1 MLISASKCSK
11 TSSYWHQL
19 AQEIT
24 LLSVSKLHEKRITES
39 QEGRNFGGTRGLIE
53 SFTRLQLYNCVT
65 WKMHSFSAKQARVI
79 FSPISLFMKS
89 WVTAIGEI
97 NFLQFPL
104 YSVDDDKSPTVP
116 PKNPPLHPPPPSTSN
131 SRGFMKRRIS
141 TPQNY
146 FRNKL
151 ELLHEG
157 PVTLKTYASSVK
169 EHRKLVNC
177 LPIGWIEWKEKWL
190 MIDLRKLV
198 FWLLHLLS
206 SLPVF
211 VL

>member
-1 MLISASKCSK
+1 M
-11 TSSYWHQL
+11 
-19 AQEIT
+19 

-53 SFTRLQLYNCVT
+53 SFIRLQLYNRVT

-79 FSPISLFMKS
+79 FSPISLFLKS

-97 NFLQFPL
+97 NFLQFPFIFRWRRQI
-104 YSVDDDKSPTVP
+104 PTVP
-116 PKNPPLHPPPPSTSN
+116 PKNPPLRPPPPPPSTSN

-177 LPIGWIEWKEKWL
+177 LPIGWIEWKEKWH

>member
-1 MLISASKCSK
+1 M
-11 TSSYWHQL
+11 
-19 AQEIT
+19 

-53 SFTRLQLYNCVT
+53 SFTSLQLYNRVT
-65 WKMHSFSAKQARVI
+65 RKMHSFSAKQRVI
-79 FSPISLFMKS
+79 FSSISLFMKS

-97 NFLQFPL
+97 NFLQFPFIFCWRRQIPHR
-104 YSVDDDKSPTVP
+104 SPKISSAP
-116 PKNPPLHPPPPSTSN
+116 PPLPPPSTSN

-177 LPIGWIEWKEKWL
+177 LPIGGIEWKEKWH

>member
-1 MLISASKCSK
+1 MKNAL
-11 TSSYWHQL
+11 
-19 AQEIT
+19 
-24 LLSVSKLHEKRITES
+24 VFS
-39 QEGRNFGGTRGLIE
+39 QTGARNF
-53 SFTRLQLYNCVT
+53 FTYIIISEI
-65 WKMHSFSAKQARVI
+65 MGHSHWRNQFS
-79 FSPISLFMKS
+79 
-89 WVTAIGEI
+89 
-97 NFLQFPL
+97 
-104 YSVDDDKSPTVP
+104 TVP
-116 PKNPPLHPPPPSTSN
+116 FYILLTTTNPHRSPQKSSAPPAPPPPSTSN

-177 LPIGWIEWKEKWL
+177 LPIGWIEWKEKWH

>member
-1 MLISASKCSK
+1 M
-11 TSSYWHQL
+11 
-19 AQEIT
+19 

-53 SFTRLQLYNCVT
+53 SFTRLQLYNRVT

-79 FSPISLFMKS
+79 FSSISLFMKS

-97 NFLQFPL
+97 NFLQFPFIFCWRRQIPHR
-104 YSVDDDKSPTVP
+104 SPQKSSAPS
-116 PKNPPLHPPPPSTSN
+116 PPLPPPPTSN

-157 PVTLKTYASSVK
+157 TVTLKTYASSVK

-177 LPIGWIEWKEKWL
+177 LPIGGIEWKEKWH

>member
-1 MLISASKCSK
+1 MKNAL
-11 TSSYWHQL
+11 
-19 AQEIT
+19 
-24 LLSVSKLHEKRITES
+24 VFS
-39 QEGRNFGGTRGLIE
+39 QTGARNFFIYIIIYEIMG
-53 SFTRLQLYNCVT
+53 
-65 WKMHSFSAKQARVI
+65 HSHWRNQFS
-79 FSPISLFMKS
+79 
-89 WVTAIGEI
+89 
-97 NFLQFPL
+97 
-104 YSVDDDKSPTVP
+104 TVP
-116 PKNPPLHPPPPSTSN
+116 FYILLTTTNPPPFPPKILRSAPPLPPPPTSN

-141 TPQNY
+141 TPKNY

-151 ELLHEG
+151 ELLHEE

-177 LPIGWIEWKEKWL
+177 LPIGGIEWKEKWH

-198 FWLLHLLS
+198 FWLFHLLS

>member
-1 MLISASKCSK
+1 M
-11 TSSYWHQL
+11 
-19 AQEIT
+19 

-53 SFTRLQLYNCVT
+53 SFIRLQLYNRVT

-79 FSPISLFMKS
+79 FSPISLFLKS

-97 NFLQFPL
+97 NFLQFPFIFCWRRQI
-104 YSVDDDKSPTVP
+104 PTVP
-116 PKNPPLHPPPPSTSN
+116 PKNPPLRPPPPPSISN

-177 LPIGWIEWKEKWL
+177 LPIGWIEWKEKWH

>member
-1 MLISASKCSK
+1 M
-11 TSSYWHQL
+11 
-19 AQEIT
+19 

-53 SFTRLQLYNCVT
+53 SFIRLQLYNRVT

-97 NFLQFPL
+97 NFLQFPFIFCWRRQIPHR
-104 YSVDDDKSPTVP
+104 SPQKSSA
-116 PKNPPLHPPPPSTSN
+116 PPPPLPQPPTSN

-141 TPQNY
+141 TPKNY

-177 LPIGWIEWKEKWL
+177 LPIGGIEWKEKWH

-198 FWLLHLLS
+198 FWLFHLLS

>member
-1 MLISASKCSK
+1 M
-11 TSSYWHQL
+11 
-19 AQEIT
+19 

-53 SFTRLQLYNCVT
+53 SFIRLQLYNRVT

-79 FSPISLFMKS
+79 FSPISLFLKS

-97 NFLQFPL
+97 NFLQFPFIFCWRRQI
-104 YSVDDDKSPTVP
+104 PTVP
-116 PKNPPLHPPPPSTSN
+116 PKNPPLRPPPPPSTSN

-177 LPIGWIEWKEKWL
+177 LPIGWIEWKEKWH

>member
-1 MLISASKCSK
+1 M
-11 TSSYWHQL
+11 
-19 AQEIT
+19 

-39 QEGRNFGGTRGLIE
+39 QEGRNFK
-53 SFTRLQLYNCVT
+53 SFTRLQLYNRVT

-79 FSPISLFMKS
+79 FSSISLFMKS

-97 NFLQFPL
+97 NFLQFPFIFCWRRQIPHR
-104 YSVDDDKSPTVP
+104 SPN
-116 PKNPPLHPPPPSTSN
+116 NPPLRPHPPPPPPPPPPSTSN

-157 PVTLKTYASSVK
+157 PVTIKTYASSVK

-177 LPIGWIEWKEKWL
+177 LPIGWIEWKEKWH

-198 FWLLHLLS
+198 LWLLHLLS

>member
-1 MLISASKCSK
+1 M
-11 TSSYWHQL
+11 
-19 AQEIT
+19 

-53 SFTRLQLYNCVT
+53 SFIRLQLYNRVT

-79 FSPISLFMKS
+79 FSPISLFLKS

-97 NFLQFPL
+97 NFLQFPFIFCWRRQI
-104 YSVDDDKSPTVP
+104 PTVP
-116 PKNPPLHPPPPSTSN
+116 PKNPPLRP
-131 SRGFMKRRIS
+131 
-141 TPQNY
+141 PQNY

-177 LPIGWIEWKEKWL
+177 LPIGWIEWKEKWH

-198 FWLLHLLS
+198 FSLLHLLS

>member
-1 MLISASKCSK
+1 M
-11 TSSYWHQL
+11 
-19 AQEIT
+19 

-53 SFTRLQLYNCVT
+53 SFTRLQLYNRVT

-79 FSPISLFMKS
+79 FSSISLLMKS
-89 WVTAIGEI
+89 WVTAIGKI
-97 NFLQFPL
+97 NFLQFPFIFCWRRQIPHR
-104 YSVDDDKSPTVP
+104 SPQISSAS
-116 PKNPPLHPPPPSTSN
+116 PPLPPPSTSN

-141 TPQNY
+141 TPKNY

-177 LPIGWIEWKEKWL
+177 LPIGWIEWKEKWH

-198 FWLLHLLS
+198 FWLFHLLS

>member
-19 AQEIT
+19 AQEIM

-53 SFTRLQLYNCVT
+53 SFIRLQLYNRVT

-79 FSPISLFMKS
+79 FSPISLFWNHGSQPLAKS
-89 WVTAIGEI
+89 I
-97 NFLQFPL
+97 FYSSLL
-104 YSVDDDKSPTVP
+104 YSVDDDKSPPFP
-116 PKNPPLHPPPPSTSN
+116 PKILRCAPPPPSTSN

-169 EHRKLVNC
+169 
-177 LPIGWIEWKEKWL
+177 
-190 MIDLRKLV
+190 
-198 FWLLHLLS
+198 
-206 SLPVF
+206 
-211 VL
+211 

>member
-1 MLISASKCSK
+1 MKNAL
-11 TSSYWHQL
+11 
-19 AQEIT
+19 
-24 LLSVSKLHEKRITES
+24 VFS
-39 QEGRNFGGTRGLIE
+39 QTGARNFFIYIIIYEIMG
-53 SFTRLQLYNCVT
+53 
-65 WKMHSFSAKQARVI
+65 HSHWWNQFS
-79 FSPISLFMKS
+79 
-89 WVTAIGEI
+89 
-97 NFLQFPL
+97 
-104 YSVDDDKSPTVP
+104 TVP
-116 PKNPPLHPPPPSTSN
+116 FYILLTTTNPPPFPPNILRSAPPPPPPSTSN

-157 PVTLKTYASSVK
+157 TVTLKTYASSVK

-177 LPIGWIEWKEKWL
+177 LPIGWIEWKEKWH

-198 FWLLHLLS
+198 FWLFHLLS

>member
-1 MLISASKCSK
+1 M
-11 TSSYWHQL
+11 
-19 AQEIT
+19 

-53 SFTRLQLYNCVT
+53 SFIRLQLYNRVT

-97 NFLQFPL
+97 NFLQFPFIFCWRRQI
-104 YSVDDDKSPTVP
+104 PTVP
-116 PKNPPLHPPPPSTSN
+116 PKNPPLRPPPPSISN

-177 LPIGWIEWKEKWL
+177 LPIGWIEWKEKWH

>member
-1 MLISASKCSK
+1 M
-11 TSSYWHQL
+11 
-19 AQEIT
+19 

-53 SFTRLQLYNCVT
+53 SFIRLQLYNRVT

-79 FSPISLFMKS
+79 FSPISLFLKS

-97 NFLQFPL
+97 NFLHFHFIFCWRRQI
-104 YSVDDDKSPTVP
+104 PTVP
-116 PKNPPLHPPPPSTSN
+116 PKNPPLRPPPPPSTSN

-177 LPIGWIEWKEKWL
+177 LPIGWIEWKEKWH

>member
-1 MLISASKCSK
+1 MKNAL
-11 TSSYWHQL
+11 
-19 AQEIT
+19 
-24 LLSVSKLHEKRITES
+24 VFS
-39 QEGRNFGGTRGLIE
+39 QTGARNFFIYIIIYEIMG
-53 SFTRLQLYNCVT
+53 
-65 WKMHSFSAKQARVI
+65 HSHWWNQFS
-79 FSPISLFMKS
+79 
-89 WVTAIGEI
+89 
-97 NFLQFPL
+97 
-104 YSVDDDKSPTVP
+104 TVP
-116 PKNPPLHPPPPSTSN
+116 FYILLTTTNPPPFPPNILRSAPPPPPPSTSN

-157 PVTLKTYASSVK
+157 TVTLKTYASSVK

-177 LPIGWIEWKEKWL
+177 LPIGWIEWKEKWH